1 MDMTQVAAGRR
12 TAAAGLRFVWMAGV
26 ASCAGFAVVAAA
38 VPAHALTILPTFNS
52 SITSSADVGT
62 IETDIDNALK
72 FYSYFNNTETVSID
86 FQLAP
91 SGATYLGG
99 SQSTFYLASYSAY
112 TSAMLAN
119 ATAGGNTSLL
129 IPYDHLGTGNTADL
143 ILETSADF
151 RALGFS
157 GAPGLYS
164 ANGAFDVGGSF
175 DGIVYLNGADL
186 LGFGGSGTYNPNR
199 VIQHEVDEVLGI
211 GGSGSVLNIV
221 QQDHL
226 STPPVYEDAADRSD
240 PLNGDTYIGAL
251 DMFRYSSAGHK
262 SLTTS
267 GSAAS
272 YFSINGGV
280 TDTAPFNQS
289 SSGDYGDWGGSGCI
303 AYVQQAFSCANQSA
317 TLTLTASGHD
327 YGAQNLLLDSPE
339 VIALRTIGYDL
350 PEPASVAV
358 LGVSVLGLGW
368 VKRRSRRA

>member
-1 MDMTQVAAGRR
+1 MRSVAAQGRHGGR
-12 TAAAGLRFVWMAGV
+12 AAAIWPRILA
-26 ASCAGFAVVAAA
+26 ASAGFGLAAT
-38 VPAHALTILPTFNS
+38 VLPAHAVTIVPTFDS
-52 SITSSADVGT
+52 SISSSANAST
-62 IETDIDNALK
+62 IETDIDNALT
-72 FYSYFNNTETVSID
+72 FYGNFSNTDQVDID

-91 SGATYLGG
+91 SGASYLGG
-99 SQSTFYLASYSAY
+99 SQSTFYLAPYAEY

-119 ATAGGNTSLL
+119 ATATGNPTAL
-129 IPYDHLGTGNTADL
+129 IPYQHLSTGNKADL

-186 LGFGGSGTYNPNR
+186 LGFGGGGDYNPTR

-226 STPPVYEDAADRSD
+226 STPPVYEDAGDPDD

-251 DMFRYSSAGHK
+251 DMFRYSSAGHA

-267 GSAAS
+267 GSASS

-280 TDTAPFNQS
+280 TDIAPFNQN
-289 SSGDYGDWGGSGCI
+289 SSGDYADWGGSGCI
-303 AYVQQAFSCANQSA
+303 ALVQQAFSCSGQSA
-317 TLTLTASGHD
+317 SLTLTSSSPTRNAPD
-327 YGAQNLLLDSPE
+327 LLLDSPE
-339 VIALRTIGYDL
+339 VIALRTVGYDL
-350 PEPASVAV
+350 PEPASIAM

-368 VKRRSRRA
+368 ARRRRKG